1 MTENLGSGTAKG
13 LVDYLDSLVE
23 KGRSRAGVVT
33 PLKTALTKVLEK
45 TEGDGWENVDVT
57 KLDVDDAIS
66 RFKNLTLTTYTDA
79 SYRAYE
85 LRTKRA
91 IRWYENFLANPGWYP
106 KESSRIQRTDS
117 SPKKSGDT
125 SPKKLA
131 KSTANNSAPVGSAH
145 DAEPPVAHQSVTP
158 KIDAVAYPFPLSNGE
173 TARIYMP
180 KGVTKADVKRLATFL
195 EALVIEG
202 GDND

>member
-23 KGRSRAGVVT
+23 KGRSRPGVVT

-45 TEGDGWENVDVT
+45 TEGEDWEKVDVI
-57 KLDVDDAIS
+57 KLDVEDAIS

-91 IRWYENFLANPGWYP
+91 IKWYENFLANPGWYP
-106 KESSRIQRTDS
+106 KESGRAVKTEASPTKIGKSVQGKSEQIS
-117 SPKKSGDT
+117 SKK
-125 SPKKLA
+125 
-131 KSTANNSAPVGSAH
+131 NSESEKAIVTEAVR
-145 DAEPPVAHQSVTP
+145 ESVVP
-158 KIDAVAYPFPLSNGE
+158 KIDAIAYPFPLANGE
-173 TARIYMP
+173 TARVYMP
-180 KGVTKADVKRLATFL
+180 KGVTKQDIKRLSAFL
-195 EALVIEG
+195 DALVIEE
-202 GDND
+202 NDTDA